1 MGNKLNKRA
10 ILSLL
15 AKNEEIVRDIY
26 KEFSKKFPKKNEFW
40 LGLSHDEQK
49 HADSI
54 KELGLKIGKGL
65 EVDVD
70 VFDEDLVTGFNEEL
84 ISYRNRAVN
93 EKISLK
99 KALSI
104 ALDIESSILERKF
117 FKVFQSNEKVIKDT
131 LEYLKNITKK
141 HYKVVKKE
149 LKES

>member
-1 MGNKLNKRA
+1 M
-10 ILSLL
+10 
-15 AKNEEIVRDIY
+15 
-26 KEFSKKFPKKNEFW
+26 
-40 LGLSHDEQK
+40 
-49 HADSI
+49 
-54 KELGLKIGKGL
+54 
-65 EVDVD
+65 
-70 VFDEDLVTGFNEEL
+70 FDEDLVTGFNEEL